1 MNTPNAITRGCYSH
15 DLLIHDNDD
24 DLVAGTVAFVEQG
37 LESGGQVLVHSSEAR
52 VAMLRSAL
60 GTHPRLDYG
69 FDCDLYLSPM
79 TTLFHY
85 ERTLAQRGDDG
96 EFWVTGTVPFGLDHA
111 AHPAWTRYESLVNEV
126 LGHYPFHALCTYDTR
141 ELPPSTIDAARATHP
156 CISNGVDRVDS
167 LGYVDPATFLTDPRA
182 ASPCPPASRPA
193 ASATLH
199 VVQDLRSARH
209 FVTSLAVAGSAVD
222 LDTIHDFVTAVHEV
236 LANGLLH
243 GRPPVELTVWV
254 ETTRLTC
261 LISDD
266 GPGIANA
273 LAGYRHPD
281 VAADHGRGLWLA
293 RQLCDEL
300 IIRNPEAGCCSVLM
314 TTG

>member
-69 FDCDLYLSPM
+69 LDCDLYLSPM

-126 LGHYPFHALCTYDTR
+126 LGHYRRCAGHAPVHQQRGGPCRQPWLRGPRDLPDRPARRVAVPSGIAPGRERDAPRRPGPALGETSRHFTR
-141 ELPPSTIDAARATHP
+141 CRSERRGPGH
-156 CISNGVDRVDS
+156 
-167 LGYVDPATFLTDPRA
+167 DPRLRDRRA
-182 ASPCPPASRPA
+182 
-193 ASATLH
+193 
-199 VVQDLRSARH
+199 RSARQ
-209 FVTSLAVAGSAVD
+209 
-222 LDTIHDFVTAVHEV
+222 
-236 LANGLLH
+236 
-243 GRPPVELTVWV
+243 R
-254 ETTRLTC
+254 
-261 LISDD
+261 
-266 GPGIANA
+266 A
-273 LAGYRHPD
+273 LARLPSRR
-281 VAADHGRGLWLA
+281 ADGVGR
-293 RQLCDEL
+293 D
-300 IIRNPEAGCCSVLM
+300 
-314 TTG
+314 

>member
-1 MNTPNAITRGCYSH
+1 
-15 DLLIHDNDD
+15 
-24 DLVAGTVAFVEQG
+24 
-37 LESGGQVLVHSSEAR
+37 
-52 VAMLRSAL
+52 
-60 GTHPRLDYG
+60 
-69 FDCDLYLSPM
+69 M
-79 TTLFHY
+79 TTLFRY
-85 ERTLAQRGDDG
+85 ERTLAQRGSSG

-141 ELPPSTIDAARATHP
+141 ELPSCTVDAARATHP

-182 ASPCPPASRPA
+182 ASPCPPPLPPDAG
-193 ASATLH
+193 ATLH

-209 FVTSLAVAGSAVD
+209 LVTALAVAASAVD
-222 LDTIHDFVTAVHEV
+222 RDAIVGFVTAVHEV

-243 GRPPVELTVWV
+243 GRPPVDLAVWV
-254 ETTRLTC
+254 ETTKLTC
-261 LISDD
+261 LITDE
-266 GPGIANA
+266 GPGIANP

-281 VAADHGRGLWLA
+281 DAVDHGRGLWLA

-300 IIRNPEAGCCSVLM
+300 IIRSPEAGRCSVLM
-314 TTG
+314 TIG